1 LPSLESKHNLPFE
14 AAVCGHR
21 FRELLMLIR
30 SERGFTLIEMMIV
43 VAILG
48 ILCAIAV
55 PAYLS
60 YTARA
65 QVMEGLSLAG
75 GWKVAIVEY
84 YGENG
89 SWPSQSADLNATSSV
104 GGYASNVTVA
114 AGGVIT
120 INYGGPQ
127 VNQAINGQTL
137 TLVPYTS
144 DNGDVLWQCGLAA
157 PPAGLP
163 ASGVDPNIV
172 TTLAPQY
179 LPTSCHG

>member
-1 LPSLESKHNLPFE
+1 
-14 AAVCGHR
+14 
-21 FRELLMLIR
+21 MLIR
-30 SERGFTLIEMMIV
+30 SERGFTLIELMIV
-43 VAILG
+43 VAIIG
-48 ILCAIAV
+48 ILSAIGV

-89 SWPSQSADLNATSSV
+89 SWPSQSTDLNATPSV
-104 GGYASNVTVA
+104 GVYASSVTVA
-114 AGGVIT
+114 PGGVIT
-120 INYGGPQ
+120 INYAGPQ

-137 TLVPYTS
+137 TLVPYTN

-157 PPAGLP
+157 APTGSI
-163 ASGVDPNIV
+163 ASGALPGG
-172 TTLAPQY
+172 TTLAAQY
-179 LPTSCHG
+179 LPTSCNS